1 MTDQLINAA
10 SLARW
15 RANPIAFIET
25 VLINPETGEAFELLP
40 SERAFLAYAFQ
51 LDDSG
56 KLKFPELLYSCPKKS
71 GKTTFAA
78 LHLLT
83 MTLRF
88 GGRFAE
94 AYTIANDLR
103 AGAGP
108 CVRRGQ
114 AVMAA
119 FHCWPFGHDDA
130 VQDRVPRSGC
140 HYIGF
145 GQRLCRCGWRQ
156 SNNKLFR

>member
-1 MTDQLINAA
+1 MNIAQATDPPTFVRNIL
-10 SLARW
+10 RD
-15 RANPIAFIET
+15 
-25 VLINPETGEAFELLP
+25 PETEQPFELNPAELAFLDHAFE
-40 SERAFLAYAFQ
+40 RDAA
-51 LDDSG
+51 G
-56 KLKFPELLYSCPKKS
+56 RLKYPEQVQACPKKS
-71 GKTTFAA
+71 GRTTFAA